1 VLGLAYLVPPTK
13 RKGRTLGMRGRKIRV
28 VMVDG
33 SPPGWYASVTRF
45 ALPLLLA
52 VAIPQLGALLG
63 LAMVAWGYFDR
74 NGQGIHDKLARTL
87 VVDA

>member
-1 VLGLAYLVPPTK
+1 
-13 RKGRTLGMRGRKIRV
+13 
-28 VMVDG
+28 
-33 SPPGWYASVTRF
+33 
-45 ALPLLLA
+45 LA